1 MHKFFLRLVLIL
13 LSFGLGTAVLAQAV
27 DIIDIS
33 EGSIQSVFVDKNG
46 TVWTWG
52 RSRLSPEVTELL
64 PTRAMENGQ
73 SVFANLESNTSFV
86 IKKDGSLWG
95 WGASVNGELGVFFSG
110 CLDVQ
115 KPRRLLAK
123 VVSVAGHRTVF
134 VLKPDGSLWTWGS
147 FGKQRGDRVTKDT
160 TRPRKVMD
168 HVVQVSASASH
179 TLALDKNG
187 ILWSWGYN
195 PCGALGTGDTKDHV
209 KPVKVNLKPLGQ
221 RKVVKI
227 ATRYTESFLL
237 ADDGTVW
244 SWGEPNVFRP
254 YCIAPPRWVPTQI
267 DTIDQVSDMAIGRLF
282 KIYLKKDGSVWLS
295 SYVLHP
301 DNFLKTCQKN
311 PCKITDDVVEIAAG
325 QWHFLVLKKD
335 GTVWGWG
342 ANEFGQLG
350 DGTTET
356 RREPVQVRFDLK
368 PEELPPEPVKKAAPG
383 TCAPLPTR

>member
-1 MHKFFLRLVLIL
+1 MRLFFLRWALIL

-27 DIIDIS
+27 DNKHIAAGRVYS
-33 EGSIQSVFVDKNG
+33 LFLDKNG

-52 RSRLSPEVTELL
+52 WG
-64 PTRAMENGQ
+64 TRTIPVRVMENGH
-73 SVFANLESNTSFV
+73 SVYVPSEGFTSFV
-86 IKKDGSLWG
+86 IKKDQSLWG
-95 WGASVNGELGVFFSG
+95 WGDSDFGQLGVIPPTTAIYS
-110 CLDVQ
+110 Q
-115 KPRRLLAK
+115 PRRLLTK

-160 TRPRKVMD
+160 THPRKVMD

-195 PCGALGTGDTKDHV
+195 PCGALGTGDRQDHV

-244 SWGEPNVFRP
+244 SWGEPNIMQP
-254 YCIAPPRWVPTQI
+254 YCRLGEILLPTQRPHLEGVT
-267 DTIDQVSDMAIGRLF
+267 DFAVGRSQEV
-282 KIYLKKDGSVWLS
+282 YLKKDGSAWMMS
-295 SYVLHP
+295 SSQSGPGYPGELDKPVKML
-301 DNFLKTCQKN
+301 
-311 PCKITDDVVEIAAG
+311 DDVAEVAAG
-325 QWHFLVLKKD
+325 EDHLLFLKKD

-342 ANEFGQLG
+342 NNKFGQLG

-356 RREPVQVRFDLK
+356 RKRPVQVRFDLN
-368 PEELPPEPVKKAAPG
+368 PEELPPDQPQPSAIP
-383 TCAPLPTR
+383 CMSSR

>member
-27 DIIDIS
+27 DNKHIAA
-33 EGSIQSVFVDKNG
+33 GSIQSVFVDKNG

-115 KPRRLLAK
+115 KPRRLLTK

-179 TLALDKNG
+179 TLALDENG

-195 PCGALGTGDTKDHV
+195 PCGALGTGDRQDHV

-227 ATRYTESFLL
+227 VTRYTESFLL

-244 SWGEPNVFRP
+244 SWGEPNIMQP
-254 YCIAPPRWVPTQI
+254 YCRLGEILLPTQRPHLEGVT
-267 DTIDQVSDMAIGRLF
+267 DFAVGRSQEV
-282 KIYLKKDGSVWLS
+282 YLKKDGSAWMMS
-295 SYVLHP
+295 SSQSGPGYPGELDKPVKML
-301 DNFLKTCQKN
+301 
-311 PCKITDDVVEIAAG
+311 DDVAEVAAG
-325 QWHFLVLKKD
+325 EDHLLFLKKD

-342 ANEFGQLG
+342 DNEFGQLG

-356 RREPVQVRFDLK
+356 RKRPVQVRFDLK
-368 PEELPPEPVKKAAPG
+368 PEELPPEPVKKGAPG

>member
-1 MHKFFLRLVLIL
+1 MRRFLLRWILIVL
-13 LSFGLGTAVLAQAV
+13 SYGLGTAVLAQPVSDKHIAA
-27 DIIDIS
+27 
-33 EGSIQSVFVDKNG
+33 GFFQSVFVDKNG
-46 TVWTWG
+46 TVWAWG
-52 RSRLSPEVTELL
+52 RSRLSPEVNELL
-64 PTRAMENGQ
+64 PARVMENGQ
-73 SVFANLESNTSFV
+73 SAFAHQGVGASFV
-86 IKKDGSLWG
+86 IKKDQSLWG
-95 WGASVNGELGVFFSG
+95 WGRTWNGELGIILPAGSFVH
-110 CLDVQ
+110 
-115 KPRRLLAK
+115 KPRQILPK
-123 VVSVAGHRTVF
+123 VIAVAGENTLF
-134 VLKPDGSLWTWGS
+134 AIKPDGSLWTWGS
-147 FGKQRGDRVTKDT
+147 FGKQRGDRVTKET

-168 HVVQVSASASH
+168 HVVQVSASDSH
-179 TLALDKNG
+179 TLALDKHG
-187 ILWSWGYN
+187 VLWSWGDN

-342 ANEFGQLG
+342 DNEFGQLG